1 MLIHNSELESVL
13 TPGSA
18 MEVAIAGTPSAD
30 TLIGT
35 PSRDRIIADAGDD
48 WIAGN
53 QGSDTLNGN
62 LGQDLLYGG
71 QDSDLLHGGQ
81 GNDTLHGDRG
91 SDRLSGDLGSDLLIG
106 GEGQDIFILSQL
118 SPENPTAAD
127 WILDFEDGQDYIQ
140 LQGGLTSDRLIIALG
155 TDNLT
160 GTTLIQDL
168 RTGQTLAILPGI
180 HPNQLTAEDFISDPL
195 PSTLTQTAQS
205 ESPLLLAA
213 PQTPSSFNIEFDY
226 RFDHSGFFND
236 PNRRQILETAASFW
250 ERHILDEFTDLAPG
264 TPIYIKNPTTG
275 GTVSF
280 SLDRPIDDILVFVGT
295 APLASQTIAQAG
307 PSAAW
312 TADSDLDIRFNSP
325 NFEPWTGHISFN
337 STTNWFIDPTP
348 HTHNDIP
355 PGQVDLMTVA
365 THELGHIL
373 GIGNTQ
379 AFNQWIS
386 GQTFMGPNAL
396 VITEGL
402 GVPLAEDLSHIE
414 DHFLPNGIS
423 GESLLDPMI
432 PSAVRQFPTRLDLA
446 LLQDIGYQIIL

>member
-1 MLIHNSELESVL
+1 MFIHNPALESAL
-13 TPGSA
+13 TPGSS
-18 MEVAIAGTPSAD
+18 IAGTPNAD
-30 TLIGT
+30 TLMGT
-35 PSRDRIIADAGDD
+35 SNPDRIIADSGED

-53 QGSDTLNGN
+53 HGSDQINGN
-62 LGQDLLYGG
+62 MGNDLIYGG

-81 GNDTLHGDRG
+81 GNDTLYGDRG
-91 SDRLSGDLGSDLLIG
+91 GDRLSGDLGSDLLIG
-106 GEGQDIFILSQL
+106 GAGQDFFIFSQP
-118 SPENPTAAD
+118 SPEHPSQAD
-127 WILDFEDGQDYIQ
+127 WILDFEDTQDQIY
-140 LQGGLTSDRLIIALG
+140 LTGGLTYDRLSIAFG

-160 GTTLIQDL
+160 GATLILDML
-168 RTGQTLAILPGI
+168 TGQTLAILPGI
-180 HPNQLTAEDFISDPL
+180 HPNQLTSEDFISDPL
-195 PSTLTQTAQS
+195 PSTLTQTAQFD
-205 ESPLLLAA
+205 SPLLLAA
-213 PQTPSSFNIEFDY
+213 PQTPTSFNIEFDY
-226 RFDHSGFFND
+226 RFDRSGFFND

-250 ERHILDEFTDLAPG
+250 ERHILDEFTNLAPG
-264 TPIYIKNPTTG
+264 TPIYIKNPSTG

-295 APLASQTIAQAG
+295 APLSSDTIAQAG

-312 TADSDLDIRFNSP
+312 TADSNLDIRFNSS

-348 HTHNDIP
+348 QTHNDIP

-402 GVPLAEDLSHIE
+402 GIPLAEDLSHIQ
-414 DHFLPNGIS
+414 DHFLPKGIT
-423 GESLLDPMI
+423 GDSLLDPMI
-432 PSAVRQFPTRLDLA
+432 PSGVRQFPTLLDLA
-446 LLQDIGYQIIL
+446 LLQDVGYQILL

>member
-1 MLIHNSELESVL
+1 MLMHNPPLESTL
-13 TPGSA
+13 TPES
-18 MEVAIAGTPSAD
+18 AIAGTPNAD
-30 TLIGT
+30 LLMGT
-35 PSRDRIIADAGDD
+35 ANPDRIFADAGED

-62 LGQDLLYGG
+62 IGQDLLYGG
-71 QDSDLLHGGQ
+71 QDSDLLYGGQ
-81 GNDTLHGDRG
+81 GNDTLYGDKG

-106 GEGQDIFILSQL
+106 GAGQDLFILSQP
-118 SPENPTAAD
+118 SSTHPSQAD
-127 WILDFEDGQDYIQ
+127 WILDFEDTQDYIQ
-140 LQGGLTSDRLIIALG
+140 LPNGLTSDRLSIALG
-155 TDNLT
+155 RDNLT

-168 RTGQTLAILPGI
+168 STGQTLAILPGI

-195 PSTLTQTAQS
+195 PSTLAQTAQFD
-205 ESPLLLAA
+205 SPLLLAD
-213 PQTPSSFNIEFDY
+213 PQTPTSFNIEFDY

-264 TPIYIKNPTTG
+264 TPIYVKNPTTG

-280 SLDRPIDDILVFVGT
+280 NLDRSIDDVLVFVGAT
-295 APLASQTIAQAG
+295 PLSSQIIAQAG
-307 PSAAW
+307 PSGNW
-312 TADSDLDIRFNSP
+312 TPGSELDGRFNST

-337 STTNWFIDPTP
+337 STMNWFIDPTP
-348 HTHNDIP
+348 QTHNDIP
-355 PGQVDLMTVA
+355 PGQIDLMTVA

-402 GVPLAEDLSHIE
+402 GIPLATDLSHIQ
-414 DHFLPNGIS
+414 DHFLPNAIG

-432 PSAVRQFPTRLDLA
+432 SSGVRQFLTQLDLA
-446 LLQDIGYQIIL
+446 LLQDIGYQITV

>member
-1 MLIHNSELESVL
+1 MLMHHPPLESAL
-13 TPGSA
+13 TPES
-18 MEVAIAGTPSAD
+18 AIAGTPNAD
-30 TLIGT
+30 VLMGT
-35 PSRDRIIADAGDD
+35 ANPDRIFADAGED

-62 LGQDLLYGG
+62 TGQDLLYGG

-81 GNDTLHGDRG
+81 GNDTLYGDKG

-106 GEGQDIFILSQL
+106 GAGQDLFILSQP
-118 SPENPTAAD
+118 SSGNQAD
-127 WILDFEDGQDYIQ
+127 WILDFEDTQDYIQ
-140 LQGGLTSDRLIIALG
+140 LTGGLTSDRLSIALG
-155 TDNLT
+155 RDNLT

-168 RTGQTLAILPGI
+168 STGQTLAILPGI

-195 PSTLTQTAQS
+195 PSTLAQTAQFD
-205 ESPLLLAA
+205 SPLLLAD
-213 PQTPSSFNIEFDY
+213 PQTPTSFNIEFDY

-250 ERHILDEFTDLAPG
+250 ERHILDEFKDLAPG
-264 TPIYIKNPTTG
+264 TPIYVKNPTTG

-280 SLDRPIDDILVFVGT
+280 NLDRPIDDVLVFVGA
-295 APLASQTIAQAG
+295 APLSSPIIAQAG
-307 PSAAW
+307 PSGNW
-312 TADSDLDIRFNSP
+312 TPGSELDGRFNSA

-337 STTNWFIDPTP
+337 STLNWFIDPTP
-348 HTHNDIP
+348 QTHNDIP
-355 PGQVDLMTVA
+355 PGQIDLITVA

-386 GQTFMGPNAL
+386 GQTFMGPNDL

-402 GVPLAEDLSHIE
+402 GVPLATDLSHIQ
-414 DHFLPNGIS
+414 DHFLPNAIG

-432 PSAVRQFPTRLDLA
+432 SSGVRQFLTRLDLA
-446 LLQDIGYQIIL
+446 LLQDIGYQITV